1 MKALLLILSFCVTLA
16 KSYSQTQS
24 PKIVFEKET
33 HDFGTIKEEDGSV
46 SYDFIFTNT
55 GSQPLIIQ
63 SVKASCGCTTPE
75 WTKDPVL
82 PGKKGF
88 VRATYN
94 PAGRPGPFNKSI
106 TVTSNAENSTVTL
119 FIKGNVIPKPK
130 TIEDDYPI
138 VIGDLRLKTNHLAFM
153 DTYVGKLK
161 TDSIPVY
168 NSSDKDIKISYSGV
182 PAHITIKTVPEVIKP
197 KQKGDIII
205 TYDAAKKQDYGFVSD
220 RFQIVLNNESPSNN
234 SITVSAKIL
243 DDFSILTPEQKA
255 NAPKAVFDKL
265 EYNFGTIKEGD
276 VAEYNFTL
284 KNEGKS
290 DLIIRKVKASCGCT
304 AVEPK
309 EKVIKPGQSTT
320 IYTRFDSRGRAG
332 RQFKTV
338 TVITNDPN
346 NPEITLRISGDVAKK
361 EEDQEQK
368 SQEQK

>member
-1 MKALLLILSFCVTLA
+1 MKTLFLMLVSGLIFLS
-16 KSYSQTQS
+16 SYNQTQS

-33 HDFGTIKEEDGSV
+33 HDFGTIKEEAGPV
-46 SYDFIFTNT
+46 SYDFVFTNT

-63 SVKASCGCTTPE
+63 TVKTSCGCTTPE

-88 VRATYN
+88 IRATYN

-106 TVTSNAENSTVTL
+106 TVTSNAENNTVTL
-119 FIKGNVIPKPK
+119 FIKGNVTPKPK

-138 VIGDLRLKTNHLAFM
+138 QVGDIRLKTNHLAFM
-153 DTYVGKLK
+153 DTYIGKLK

-168 NSSDKDIKISYSGV
+168 NSSDKEVKLSYTGIPSHIS
-182 PAHITIKTVPEVIKP
+182 IKTVPESLKP

-220 RFQIVLNNESPSNN
+220 RFQLLINNESPSNN
-234 SITVSAKIL
+234 TITVSAKIL
-243 DDFSILTPEQKA
+243 DDFSSLTPEQKA
-255 NAPKAVFDKL
+255 NAPKAVFETL
-265 EYNFGTIKEGD
+265 EYNFGTIKDGD
-276 VAEYNFTL
+276 VVEYNFKL

-309 EKVIKPGQSTT
+309 EKIIKPGQSTS
-320 IYTRFDSRGRAG
+320 IYSKFDSRGRVG
-332 RQFKTV
+332 RQFKTI

-346 NPEITLRISGDVAKK
+346 NAEITLRIVGDVSKK
-361 EEDQEQK
+361 EDEQQQNATGNK
-368 SQEQK
+368 